1 MKATLNTARQVFE
14 EQIAAFAQRLNLVGT
29 QRYDDLRA
37 QEHYRAFAVAGAMK
51 ADLLSDLHEA
61 VRKSVVDG
69 ATIQDF
75 RKDFRTIVERHGW
88 HGWTGEGTRLGEA
101 WRTRV
106 IYTTN
111 TRKSYSA
118 GRYAQ
123 LTDPAMTA
131 VRPYWR
137 WVHSGLAKDPRPEH
151 LAWHGM
157 TLRHDDPFW
166 QTHFPP
172 RIPPDYGCGCRVVAV
187 REPAAG
193 AQTVAPA
200 GWERNADPGA
210 GAPPQDVV
218 ADIRSFVEEKRRK
231 LPPELARAF
240 GEEVAH
246 REVDLRH
253 ILGPHGTEQP
263 AGTALAT
270 LSAAHV
276 VSRLNST
283 DFADFYEARPGT
295 PERFPVAVLTPADQ
309 PLLGASTS
317 TVWLSRTSLDEHRR
331 KHPEITLDDYRQIP
345 TIIREG
351 QVWGG
356 HSDRRYVLLW
366 VGGRA
371 YRAAIKIDRN
381 GREVWFLSLV
391 VSPKQKP
398 PKGAV
403 QIR

>member
-166 QTHFPP
+166 QTYFPP

-240 GEEVAH
+240 GDYVAGYQLGGVMLTSPLEAWPRH
-246 REVDLRH
+246 LQTTTASHFTTSAQGNRRQKQPAQVLGELQPGFTAQTAALGVDTSGRAFALDHDYTLH
-253 ILGPHGTEQP
+253 ILDRHG
-263 AGTALAT
+263 GTQELDRGQIPVTGEDFVRLRQRLGDAAVALGNPPRSRNGAARVHVSIEDGGSILEAILEVRRRVVVPFT
-270 LSAAHV
+270 L
-276 VSRLNST
+276 
-283 DFADFYEARPGT
+283 
-295 PERFPVAVLTPADQ
+295 
-309 PLLGASTS
+309 
-317 TVWLSRTSLDEHRR
+317 WKRR
-331 KHPEITLDDYRQIP
+331 K
-345 TIIREG
+345 
-351 QVWGG
+351 
-356 HSDRRYVLLW
+356 
-366 VGGRA
+366 
-371 YRAAIKIDRN
+371 
-381 GREVWFLSLV
+381 
-391 VSPKQKP
+391 
-398 PKGAV
+398 
-403 QIR
+403 